1 MPAHHSA
8 RQRPASAAPLRTPQG
23 RSKGGG
29 SFSMAAAAD
38 GKENLRDGGAAYEAS
53 ASVTVTEV
61 DVGDPGAPAPP
72 PRPAAA
78 ARGGGGAVRESRRV
92 LMAPAPPARAGAVT
106 PGADRVRAHS
116 QPSVLSDHGAQV
128 AAEAAAVRASGGS
141 SSSSS
146 SRAARGQSAGVARGG
161 GEARVPARG
170 GGNSKRR
177 QAAAAASV
185 GKRRPA
191 SAPLHA
197 LNGTAARAPG
207 AAGKVPG
214 KAGVGAKAVKVAGGK
229 AAAPAVDPWA
239 PTFAYDH
246 NVVVAN
252 KRQYMALLAGSSD
265 LFTAHSTFRNAARV
279 AHRPPAGGHTEGV
292 VAALRKNYA
301 FLDGAK
307 RENEQALPAAFH
319 RYNPDKRAARPL
331 EATRFHGLR
340 NWDNEEPFF
349 VKGVPFPECEVRS
362 RAPATAA
369 AAAMLRPPLAP
380 LPLPASIVRG
390 SDRLPAAVLF
400 LARSPARLRSSQ
412 PLASHSRAELEQ
424 AARCEA

>member
-1 MPAHHSA
+1 
-8 RQRPASAAPLRTPQG
+8 
-23 RSKGGG
+23 
-29 SFSMAAAAD
+29 
-38 GKENLRDGGAAYEAS
+38 
-53 ASVTVTEV
+53 
-61 DVGDPGAPAPP
+61 
-72 PRPAAA
+72 
-78 ARGGGGAVRESRRV
+78 
-92 LMAPAPPARAGAVT
+92 
-106 PGADRVRAHS
+106 
-116 QPSVLSDHGAQV
+116 
-128 AAEAAAVRASGGS
+128 
-141 SSSSS
+141 
-146 SRAARGQSAGVARGG
+146 
-161 GEARVPARG
+161 VPARG

-177 QAAAAASV
+177 QAAAAAASV

-197 LNGTAARAPG
+197 LNGKAARAPG
-207 AAGKVPG
+207 AGKVVPG
-214 KAGVGAKAVKVAGGK
+214 RAAVGAKAAGGK
-229 AAAPAVDPWA
+229 AAAAAAAAAADPWA

-279 AHRPPAGGHTEGV
+279 AHRPPAGAHTEGV

-362 RAPATAA
+362 RAAA
-369 AAAMLRPPLAP
+369 AAAAAAAADADADAADADADADADAAMLLCCYAMLCCGPRLHHCPPLPCVVTIACPPPCSSSPAVCPNRSPPLACRIGT
-380 LPLPASIVRG
+380 S
-390 SDRLPAAVLF
+390 
-400 LARSPARLRSSQ
+400 RSK
-412 PLASHSRAELEQ
+412 
-424 AARCEA
+424 